1 MPETVGTLCG
11 CGRLPPAV
19 RVCGWIGDG
28 LGTGLGRVWG
38 QVWDGSGTGLGL
50 SGVSRALYIF
60 RFGLLGSVYSCLEP
74 SGSLKLL
81 RAIRG
86 SL

>member
-19 RVCGWIGDG
+19 
-28 LGTGLGRVWG
+28 RVWG

-81 RAIRG
+81 RAIRD